1 MQTLAQIAIY
11 IINSLGMLYITL
23 VLLRFLLQLVRADYY
38 NPISKSIAKLTSPL
52 LIPLR
57 KVIPG
62 LFGIDLA
69 ALILAIT
76 LEALLIQVIGFIGG
90 LGFINPLTLLIWA
103 VVALLGLAISLY
115 FIAVIVVFI
124 ASWVA
129 PYSHNPALSLLRQLI
144 DPLIAPFRKIVPPI
158 GGLDLSSMLFFIVL
172 QIVRVFLFPKLAGLV
187 GIPTIFLFIF

>member
-11 IINSLGMLYITL
+11 IINSLGMLYITF

-38 NPISKSIAKLTSPL
+38 NPISKSIAKFTSPL

-57 KVIPG
+57 KIIPG

-69 ALILAIT
+69 ALVLAVI

-90 LGFINPLTLLIWA
+90 LGFISPLTLLIWS
-103 VVALLGLAISLY
+103 VVALMGLAISLY

-129 PYSHNPALSLLRQLI
+129 PYSHNPALTLMRQLI
-144 DPLIAPFRKIVPPI
+144 EPLIAPFRRIVPPI
-158 GGLDLSSMLFFIVL
+158 GGLDLSSMVFFIAL

-187 GIPTIFLFIF
+187 GIPSLFLFMF